1 MAYPSLTSPF
11 LPPQAD
17 DEYPNAAELIQWADG
32 LLLVYSITDRRS
44 FNYIRRAKSDLQ
56 SDTPVQLCAN
66 KVDMVHLRQVSRD
79 EGEILAKDFECKFS
93 EVSAADHVDQVA
105 EVFNELCKEVLACK
119 RKSKQSLLERMLGS
133 TRPYSRGKSDS
144 NLPKDWNLIYI
155 LYIYLLFCLNKTFLM
170 RKESVKSVVDSVL
183 TSLI

>member
-1 MAYPSLTSPF
+1 M
-11 LPPQAD
+11 
-17 DEYPNAAELIQWADG
+17 QWADG
-32 LLLVYSITDRRS
+32 LLLVYSITDRNS

-56 SDTPVQLCAN
+56 SDTPLQLVAN

-105 EVFNELCKEVLACK
+105 DVFNELCKEIIASK

-133 TRPYSRGKSDS
+133 SRPYSRGKSDS
-144 NLPKDWNLIYI
+144 NLPKD
-155 LYIYLLFCLNKTFLM
+155 
-170 RKESVKSVVDSVL
+170 
-183 TSLI
+183 